1 MLKRVNSNTGL
12 IAGDS
17 KVMREAERKQGYI
30 ELQKGIMVEKTVVSF
45 AVEAE
50 RERMEKAEK
59 KAG

>member
-30 ELQKGIMVEKTVVSF
+30 ELQKGIMVQEDSGKFCSWN
-45 AVEAE
+45 
-50 RERMEKAEK
+50 REGKDGK
-59 KAG
+59 S